1 MIELFVQ
8 SRYHVDRDILRK
20 RAYAFLKKVGIDPDA
35 YVVSI
40 GIIGD
45 RKMSILHKKYAKTD
59 GTTPVLA
66 FPYIQSGYKEKYRPA
81 RNATHNV
88 AGGPARSD
96 QENGNAN
103 LTLLGEVVISYPQT
117 LIFAADENKMVDD
130 KLSEFVE
137 HGLTNLLQ
145 AK

>member
-8 SRYHVDRDILRK
+8 SRYHVNREVV
-20 RAYAFLKKVGIDPDA
+20 RAKAQSFLKKVGLDPDG
-35 YVVSI
+35 YIVSI

-45 RKMSILHKKYAKTD
+45 RKMAELHKKYAQKS

-66 FPYIQSGYKEKYRPA
+66 FTLNQAGLDNKYHGA
-81 RNATHNV
+81 RNAKETSGN
-88 AGGPARSD
+88 RS
-96 QENGNAN
+96 
-103 LTLLGEVVISYPQT
+103 TLLGEIVISYPQT
-117 LIFAADENKMVDD
+117 LIFAADENKLVDE
-130 KLSEFVE
+130 KIGEFVE

>member
-8 SRYHVDRDILRK
+8 SRYRVNRDILRK
-20 RAYAFLKKVGIDPDA
+20 RANAFLKKVGIDPDA
-35 YVVSI
+35 YLVSI

-45 RKMSILHKKYAKTD
+45 RKMSLLHKKYAKKD

-66 FPYIQSGYKEKYRPA
+66 FPYIQSGYTEKYRPS
-81 RNATHNV
+81 
-88 AGGPARSD
+88 RSD
-96 QENGNAN
+96 QENDNQN
-103 LTLLGEVVISYPQT
+103 STLLGEIVVSYPQT
-117 LIFAADENKMVDD
+117 LISAADENKLVDD

>member
-8 SRYHVDRDILRK
+8 SRYYVNRDILRK
-20 RAYAFLKKVGIDPDA
+20 RANAFLKKVGIDPNA

-45 RKMSILHKKYAKTD
+45 RKMSLLHKKYAKKD

-81 RNATHNV
+81 RIEQEHHNQNV
-88 AGGPARSD
+88 S
-96 QENGNAN
+96 
-103 LTLLGEVVISYPQT
+103 LLGEIVISYPQT
-117 LIFAADENKMVDD
+117 LVFAADENKLVDD

>member
-8 SRYHVDRDILRK
+8 SRYHINRDLLRK
-20 RAYAFLKKVGIDPDA
+20 RANAFLTKVGIDPHA
-35 YVVSI
+35 YLVSI

-45 RKMSILHKKYAKTD
+45 RKMSLLHKKYAKKD

-66 FPYIQSGYKEKYRPA
+66 FPYIQSGYKEKYRPS
-81 RNATHNV
+81 
-88 AGGPARSD
+88 RSD
-96 QENGNAN
+96 YENGEQNT
-103 LTLLGEVVISYPQT
+103 TLLGEVVISYPQT
-117 LIFAADENKMVDD
+117 LIFAADENKLVDD